1 MRKII
6 LIGVVL
12 VAIIGAGGWWFVNH
26 KSKQI
31 AEKALADA
39 QNLVAEMGGELI
51 YGDYYFNILNDE
63 SMIYDVVIRNAN
75 DTIITIK
82 QVTATMHGDR
92 RGNLDVKGMRITAAA
107 MEALKDEFFASLS
120 EEDAYGAY
128 LIKQML
134 PSEFEGVDVD
144 WQYDVHLGDSTMY
157 QRFEA
162 AVMGMGAVD
171 IRFTIRDLDQE
182 LYQYWLAQLRDN
194 PYTLFED
201 RLGAHNIALER
212 LVFEY
217 RDDALLDNLFA
228 LAFLGVNDRPAI
240 AEEMA
245 NAINLH
251 VQASFARNLAQAAK
265 DFIQGDS
272 YFSVIINAIDEPL
285 TIEAMETAIGN
296 NTLDEIM
303 ELTALGG

>member
-31 AEKALADA
+31 AEESLAEI
-39 QNLVAEMGGELI
+39 QNIVAEIGGELI

-82 QVTATMHGDR
+82 QVTTTMHDNHR
-92 RGNLDVKGMRITAAA
+92 VNMDVKGMRITAAA
-107 MEALKDEFFASLS
+107 MEALKDGFLYELP
-120 EEDAYGAY
+120 EEDAY
-128 LIKQML
+128 LIKPIL

-162 AVMGMGAVD
+162 AVIGMGAVD
-171 IRFTIRDLDQE
+171 VRFAMRDLDQE
-182 LYQYWLAQLRDN
+182 LYQYLLAQIRDN

-201 RLGAHNIALER
+201 RLGTHNIALER

-217 RDDALLDNLFA
+217 KDDALLDNLFA
-228 LAFLGVNDRPAI
+228 LLGINDRTAI
-240 AEEMA
+240 AEEVA

-251 VQASFARNLAQAAK
+251 VQASFARNLAQATK
-265 DFIQGDS
+265 DFIQGDN
-272 YFSVIINAIDEPL
+272 YFSVIINALDEPL
-285 TIEAMETAIGN
+285 TTEAMETAIGN

-303 ELTALGG
+303 EVTALGG